1 MLAASLEICLAEP
14 EMEARSEE
22 ADKALLD
29 AAEIMT
35 LMDEP
40 ERLEELP
47 VSESS
52 NDGYWWNK
60 QDKETK
66 TQYIKQLIE
75 LFGAED
81 KKLKVKKIIKELDS
95 LYDPKDNPLDIK
107 MDKSIERMFYE
118 ITEEMMIKGLK

>member
-1 MLAASLEICLAEP
+1 MFAASLEICLAETG
-14 EMEARSEE
+14 MEARSEE

-29 AAEIMT
+29 ATEIMT
-35 LMDEP
+35 LMDEL
-40 ERLEELP
+40 ERFDELP

-60 QDKETK
+60 QDRETK

-75 LFGAED
+75 LFEAED

-95 LYDPKDNPLDIK
+95 LYDPKDDPLDIK
-107 MDKSIERMFYE
+107 IDLSVERMFNE
-118 ITEEMMIKGLK
+118 VIK